1 MKIIF
6 SVTFCLFLSLSS
18 CLIRDNSQP
27 FEMTA
32 TVLDMSGKPIKDRE
46 VRVFVR
52 TQPFSGLIFNDEQ
65 THAFG
70 VTDEKGQ
77 VVLKYSLDIDD
88 TQQFATVF
96 ANEDD
101 VFRTVSV
108 ITHSSSGN
116 KTDVVKKS
124 GTIQMDSLVPFTLR
138 LKTDRVDVRGLNIF
152 MTSGQIFSSV
162 QNTTNIQRTFTNV
175 FSTTNTPKL
184 DTLITT
190 KVYSKAEF
198 SFISS
203 LSLANSPYSISKG
216 IVKFER
222 NQDRSGVYLQTF

>member
-1 MKIIF
+1 M
-6 SVTFCLFLSLSS
+6 
-18 CLIRDNSQP
+18 
-27 FEMTA
+27 
-32 TVLDMSGKPIKDRE
+32 
-46 VRVFVR
+46 RVFVR
-52 TQPFSGLIFNDEQ
+52 TQPFSGFIFNDEQ
-65 THAFG
+65 THALG
-70 VTDEKGQ
+70 ITDGNGQ
-77 VVLKYSLDIDD
+77 VVLRYSLDTDD
-88 TQQFATVF
+88 AQQFATVF
-96 ANEDD
+96 ASEDD
-101 VFRTVSV
+101 ALRTVSV
-108 ITHSSSGN
+108 ITHQTNST

-138 LKTDRVDVRGLNIF
+138 LKTDRVDVRGLNVF
-152 MTSGQIFSSV
+152 MASGQIFSSI

-175 FSTTNTPKL
+175 FSMTNTPKL

-222 NQDRSGVYLQTF
+222 NQDRSGVFLQTF